1 MFVNHP
7 KYVNLFLLAMRA
19 RQASAFENEY
29 YYKKDWKGYDVL
41 CVKRV
46 QKGTSRAKTT
56 YEAYQQKKGSE

>member
-1 MFVNHP
+1 
-7 KYVNLFLLAMRA
+7 MRA

-46 QKGTSRAKTT
+46 PKGTSRAKTT